1 MHKAVIDFLALLAL
15 GLMTCGQAYSETLS
29 YNTIP
34 LGKYLEIVKEN
45 NALIRSSK
53 LDMQTASANKESQAL
68 YKFNPSV
75 SYTRGSW
82 NPQVPYAPYTSPQSS
97 TYAFNFSIEGWGKR
111 SARADLA
118 QSQIAASDSQLKS
131 TSANIETTALNAYI
145 DTLRLALMDKSYGKA
160 LNKLA
165 PIKVNPKLADSVRF
179 LQYYQSANQK
189 DLMFSSLSLLNYS
202 GKALKDLPYPTGNLN
217 YPPQNLNP
225 DTLVEQAQS
234 NRVDVIALQSA
245 IDVADKNVTLT
256 NQNRNIDIAPYVS
269 QTRTPQYVDS
279 GATYT
284 AQNSVSAGVTIPI
297 PVNNFLQTADIV
309 QAANQKLQYEIQLED
324 LKVQIRVQVLQAF
337 LQYTAAKDVLA
348 SAQAD
353 YDNLVKAPNKDPVQ
367 TVMDTRDKEG
377 ALLDAKTNH
386 LKALVYLWRQSGNY
400 AVPTL

>member
-217 YPPQNLNP
+217 YPPQNLTP

>member
-1 MHKAVIDFLALLAL
+1 MLYKLLLL
-15 GLMTCGQAYSETLS
+15 GGLSFFGAAHSETLS

-34 LGKYLEIVKEN
+34 LDKYLEIVKEN
-45 NALIRSSK
+45 NAFIRSSK
-53 LDMQTASANKESQAL
+53 LDVQTASANKESQGL

-82 NPQVPYAPYTSPQSS
+82 NTQVPYAPYTSPQSS

-118 QSQIAASDSQLKS
+118 QSQIVASDSQLKS
-131 TSANIETTALNAYI
+131 TSVSLETTALNAYI
-145 DTLRLALMDKSYGKA
+145 DTLRLALLDKSYGNALSKLSPMKA
-160 LNKLA
+160 
-165 PIKVNPKLADSVRF
+165 NPKLADSVRF
-179 LQYYQSANQK
+179 LKYYQGATEK
-189 DLMFSSLSLLNYS
+189 DLMFSSLNLLNFS
-202 GKALKDLPYPTGNLN
+202 GKALKDLPYPAGNLN
-217 YPPQNLNP
+217 YPPQNLNA
-225 DTLVEQAQS
+225 DNLVAQGQS
-234 NRVDVIALQSA
+234 NRVDVIALQTT

-269 QTRTPQYVDS
+269 QTRTPQYAES

-297 PVNNFLQTADIV
+297 RVNNFLQMADIV
-309 QAANQKLQYEIQLED
+309 QAANQKLQYEMQLED
-324 LKVQIRVQVLQAF
+324 LIVQIRVQVLQAF
-337 LQYTAAKDVLA
+337 LQYSAAKEVLL
-348 SAQAD
+348 SAQAE
-353 YDNLVKAPNKDPVQ
+353 YDNVLRNSNKDPVQ

>member
-1 MHKAVIDFLALLAL
+1 
-15 GLMTCGQAYSETLS
+15 
-29 YNTIP
+29 
-34 LGKYLEIVKEN
+34 LEIVKEN

-53 LDMQTASANKESQAL
+53 LDVQTASANKESQSL

-111 SARADLA
+111 SARANLA
-118 QSQIAASDSQLKS
+118 ESQITASDSQLKS
-131 TSANIETTALNAYI
+131 TSTSVETTALNAYI
-145 DTLRLALMDKSYGKA
+145 DTLRLALLDKSYGNALSKLTSIKA
-160 LNKLA
+160 S
-165 PIKVNPKLADSVRF
+165 PKLADSVRF
-179 LQYYQSANQK
+179 LQYYQGATEK

-202 GKALKDLPYPTGNLN
+202 GKALKDLPYPMGNLN
-217 YPPQNLNP
+217 YPPQNLIADN
-225 DTLVEQAQS
+225 LVEQAQS
-234 NRVDVIALQSA
+234 NRVDVLALQAA

-256 NQNRNIDIAPYVS
+256 NQNRNIDIAPFVS
-269 QTRTPQYVDS
+269 QIRTPQYVDS

-309 QAANQKLQYEIQLED
+309 QAANQKLQQEMQLED

-337 LQYTAAKDVLA
+337 LQYSAAKDVLA
-348 SAQAD
+348 NAQAD
-353 YDNLVKAPNKDPVQ
+353 YDGVVKNPNKDPVQ
-367 TVMDTRDKEG
+367 AVMDIRDKEG
-377 ALLDAKTNH
+377 TLLDAKTNH

-400 AVPTL
+400 TVPNL